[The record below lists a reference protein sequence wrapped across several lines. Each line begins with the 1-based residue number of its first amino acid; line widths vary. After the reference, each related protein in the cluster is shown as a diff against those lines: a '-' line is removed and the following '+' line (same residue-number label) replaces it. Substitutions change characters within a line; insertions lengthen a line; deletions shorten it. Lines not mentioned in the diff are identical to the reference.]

1 MYRLKNILARN
12 NSKKREA
19 LRCAFSM
26 VIQVRD
32 AVSALQTRAG
42 LSASFSMAISAIST
56 SSRGRMRGSISTCVT
71 FEPDRKS
78 VV

>member
-1 MYRLKNILARN
+1 MSELTPMYRLKNILARN

-42 LSASFSMAISAIST
+42 LSASFSMANLRIFGLTGVKWAL
-56 SSRGRMRGSISTCVT
+56 SSLA
-71 FEPDRKS
+71 FL
-78 VV
+78 

>member
-1 MYRLKNILARN
+1 MSELSPMYRLKNILARN
-12 NSKKREA
+12 NSKNREA

-42 LSASFSMAISAIST
+42 LSASFSMANLH
-56 SSRGRMRGSISTCVT
+56 V
-71 FEPDRKS
+71 FS
-78 VV
+78 V